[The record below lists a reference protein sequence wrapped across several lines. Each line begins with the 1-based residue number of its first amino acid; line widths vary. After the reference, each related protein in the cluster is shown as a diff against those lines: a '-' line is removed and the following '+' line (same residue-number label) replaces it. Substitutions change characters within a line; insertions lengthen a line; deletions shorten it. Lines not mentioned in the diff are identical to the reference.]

1 MGKSNMTKWMDENQ
15 VKFSELAKRI
25 WEHPELGY
33 NETFASS
40 LQIKTLE
47 EAGFKVT
54 SGIGDLPTAFVAE
67 YGKGKPV
74 IGILGEFDA
83 LPGLSQQVTPNNNPV
98 VPNGPGHGCGHN
110 LLGTAGVNAVI
121 ALKERMEAEML
132 PGTIRYYGCPAEE
145 LLSGKTFMASAG
157 VFDDLDCALTWH
169 PGTVNT
175 TANFSMQALTA
186 IEFYFSGRTAHA
198 GAAPH
203 LGRSALDAVEL
214 MNVGANYLREH
225 VLDGTRIHYQIT
237 NGGMAPNVVPDKASV
252 YYFLRGA
259 DRKQVEE
266 LEERLIKVAQGA
278 AMMTETSVHWE
289 IKSGCYETLPNET
302 LNELMYRQAETAG
315 PFTFTPEEEKF
326 AEELL
331 QTVEPSV
338 LAGAKNN
345 LMGADA
351 NQMLDTDFYHN
362 MKHFG
367 LTIGGSSDVG
377 DVSWIAPMGQILT
390 TCAPLGVQLHTWQA
404 TASFGSSIGMKGM
417 HHAAKIMALTAYELL
432 LNQDGILEKAKA
444 EFIASKKGVSYK
456 PGIPANVKPPIPKE
470 EAIPISAI

>member
-1 MGKSNMTKWMDENQ
+1 MSKSNMTKWMDENKA
-15 VKFSELAKRI
+15 KFSDLAKQI

-33 NETFASS
+33 NESFASS

-54 SGIGDLPTAFVAE
+54 SGIGDIPTAFVAE
-67 YGKGKPV
+67 YGNGKPV

-83 LPGLSQQVTPNNNPV
+83 LPGLSQQVTPNMNPV

-110 LLGTAGVNAVI
+110 LLGTAGVTAVI

-145 LLSGKTFMASAG
+145 LLSGKTFMARAG

-175 TANFSMQALTA
+175 TANFRMQALTA

-252 YYFLRGA
+252 YYFLRAA
-259 DRKQVEE
+259 DRKQVDE
-266 LEERLIKVAQGA
+266 LEERLIKVAEGA
-278 AMMTETSVHWE
+278 AMMTETSVRWE
-289 IKSGCYETLPNET
+289 IKAGCYETC
-302 LNELMYRQAETAG
+302 
-315 PFTFTPEEEKF
+315 
-326 AEELL
+326 
-331 QTVEPSV
+331 
-338 LAGAKNN
+338 
-345 LMGADA
+345 
-351 NQMLDTDFYHN
+351 QMKL
-362 MKHFG
+362 
-367 LTIGGSSDVG
+367 
-377 DVSWIAPMGQILT
+377 
-390 TCAPLGVQLHTWQA
+390 
-404 TASFGSSIGMKGM
+404 
-417 HHAAKIMALTAYELL
+417 
-432 LNQDGILEKAKA
+432 
-444 EFIASKKGVSYK
+444 
-456 PGIPANVKPPIPKE
+456 
-470 EAIPISAI
+470 